1 MGQSSSVLPSSAPYV
16 VRMWKSF
23 GWKRHAI
30 APYVSVPPPTH
41 AALFEYPPWLG
52 ATTRSRP
59 CRSTTTRGLPSSS
72 GPLLLPRIEVRW
84 FLRSSLRSSF
94 GPTHCPRSKSTTWS
108 PATASSLATI
118 PPGPP
123 APASSLATIPPP
135 APAPMTTASTFRMAA
150 SVPAAHRDRRDP
162 EHPPAGEVAIAA
174 VPRIAVKA
182 LHRVG
187 HDEVEERLL
196 CVE

>member
-41 AALFEYPPWLG
+41 AALLLYPPWLG
-52 ATTRSRP
+52 ATIRSRP
-59 CRSTTTRGLPSSS
+59 WRSTTTRGLPSSS

-94 GPTHCPRSKSTTWS
+94 GPTHCPRSSSTTLS
-108 PATASSLATI
+108 PAT
-118 PPGPP
+118 
-123 APASSLATIPPP
+123 ASSLATIPPP
-135 APAPMTTASTFRMAA
+135 APAPMTTASTFRIAA
-150 SVPAAHRDRRDP
+150 SIPSAHRNGRNA

-174 VPRIAVKA
+174 VPGIAVEA

-187 HDEVEERLL
+187 HDELEEGLLGFEERLL
-196 CVE
+196 VGRIG